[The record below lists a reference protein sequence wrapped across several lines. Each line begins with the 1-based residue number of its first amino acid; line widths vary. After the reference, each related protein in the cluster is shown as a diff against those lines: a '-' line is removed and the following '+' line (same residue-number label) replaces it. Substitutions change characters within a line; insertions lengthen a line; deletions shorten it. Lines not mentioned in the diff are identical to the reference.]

1 MTFSRKSTSQSKN
14 EELERYNGLMK
25 KLGRPTI
32 SSSPKRK
39 FKKKASRR
47 LVSSRS
53 QKSAVHT
60 SINNDT
66 QYRKPNLP
74 STSDKV
80 IYTNGKTDYALAFE
94 RGQET
99 ESTINAIKEKA
110 KSTAPLY
117 SKGAY
122 QYVTPKTN
130 TSEIG
135 RKL

>member
-1 MTFSRKSTSQSKN
+1 MTFSRKSTSHSMN
-14 EELERYNGLMK
+14 EELARYNGLMK

-32 SSSPKRK
+32 SSSPKRR
-39 FKKKASRR
+39 FKNKATRR
-47 LVSSRS
+47 VVSSRF
-53 QKSAVHT
+53 QESAVHT
-60 SINNDT
+60 SINSDT

-80 IYTNGKTDYALAFE
+80 VYSNGKTDYTLAFE

-99 ESTINAIKEKA
+99 QSTIDAIKEKA
-110 KSTAPLY
+110 SCTAPLY

-135 RKL
+135 RKI

>member
-1 MTFSRKSTSQSKN
+1 MTFSRKSTSHSMN
-14 EELERYNGLMK
+14 EELARYNGLMK

-32 SSSPKRK
+32 SASASRK
-39 FKKKASRR
+39 SKKKVSQK
-47 LVSSRS
+47 LVKTRS
-53 QKSAVHT
+53 QKSRIHT
-60 SINNDT
+60 STNYDD

-80 IYTNGKTDYALAFE
+80 VYSNGKTDYTLAFE

-99 ESTINAIKEKA
+99 QSTIDAIKEKA
-110 KSTAPLY
+110 SCTAPLY

-135 RKL
+135 RKI